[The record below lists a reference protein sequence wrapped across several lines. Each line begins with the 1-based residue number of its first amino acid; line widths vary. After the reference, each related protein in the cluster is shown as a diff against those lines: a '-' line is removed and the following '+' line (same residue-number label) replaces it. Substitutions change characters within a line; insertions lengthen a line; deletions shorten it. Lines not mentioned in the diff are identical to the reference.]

1 MRRAWRWLALAAALC
16 ATATATATAAQAQ
29 GDGAFGSIQGTVV
42 DAGTMEPL
50 RGARVAI
57 TPREGG
63 AAPLPA
69 VWVQTDSLGR
79 YWATSLPPALYAVRA
94 EVVGYRSGTILV
106 RVEPRTFA
114 RLSVGLQVEP
124 IALEPIRVV
133 AEPRELFGG
142 GGRPA
147 GALRDSVRLAAER
160 HRQRAY
166 LSTDAVV
173 VTQVDV
179 EEAVSLGDMDVLRA
193 LQRRSGVATRDD
205 YSAELWTRGASWDL
219 TSVQMDGVPLFNPT
233 HAVGAFSS
241 LSTDALGE
249 TAFHPGIQPLQAVNG
264 AAGLL
269 ELRTRSGFAS
279 PRALHSADLGLISAR
294 AATSGQTAAGNLAWM
309 VAGRRTHLDLVAGLP
324 FMFADLTA
332 RVDAR
337 IGDEARVEASGMAA
351 ADALNGRI
359 ERFVEVE
366 RARWGNRAGRVTLD
380 LPAWSGRI
388 RTTVGASRYH
398 VTSVQSDSVPA
409 DMGCGCSPE
418 LYLAPALDSEVWY
431 RFAESVWTVARGPA
445 QRTTVGFRAVRQ
457 GSAFSTSGP
466 WPQRSRGDP
475 EFVSRASL
483 SLASLWA
490 ETRAPVLPGLEV
502 EAGLRSDLGEGRDG
516 VLMARLAPRLAARLR
531 VAPRVTASAGL
542 ARTHQ
547 YAYAVQ
553 PVGPGMEAVALAQT
567 FWLVAGD
574 SASPV
579 RSDVATV
586 GVEYGVHRGVV
597 GSLSAFVRNSTGL
610 SLPNPRPGWLAGRS
624 LYVPGQQNA
633 RGAELS
639 LRRLSGRVT
648 GGLAY
653 SYLWSQDVA
662 EGVRFAAANER
673 THVANATAM
682 ARLGTRARV
691 GGAFTIA
698 GGQPFTRYVHTVDC
712 TSGTCE
718 AGVPL
723 ASGSSVA
730 RGEGYRS
737 LDLLGNWA
745 RPLGRGRLELDVQLR
760 NVLGRDNRAAYRG
773 TVARCQPRTPCSTV
787 LDGSDPTLELTDRTL
802 PGLPFIP
809 FVSLRVAF

>member
-16 ATATATATAAQAQ
+16 ATEGRAAAQ
-29 GDGAFGSIQGTVV
+29 GDGAVGSIQGTVV
-42 DAGTMEPL
+42 DAGSMEPL

-57 TPREGG
+57 QPQEGG
-63 AAPLPA
+63 GGALPA
-69 VWVQTDSLGR
+69 VWVLTDSLGR
-79 YWATSLPPALYAVRA
+79 YQAVSLPPALYAVRA

-133 AEPRELFGG
+133 AEPRDPFG
-142 GGRPA
+142 GGRPD
-147 GALRDSVRLAAER
+147 GAMRDSVRLAAER
-160 HRQRAY
+160 HRQGAF
-166 LSTDAVV
+166 LSADAVV

-219 TSVQMDGVPLFNPT
+219 TSVQLDGVPLFNPM

-249 TAFHPGIQPLQAVNG
+249 AAFHPGVQPLQAVNG

-279 PRALHSADLGLISAR
+279 PRAQHSADLGLISAR
-294 AATSGQTAAGNLAWM
+294 AATSGQTPAGNLAWM
-309 VAGRRTHLDLVAGLP
+309 VAARRTHLDLVAGLP
-324 FMFADLTA
+324 YMFADLTA

-337 IGDEARVEASGMAA
+337 IGDEARIEASGMAS

-359 ERFVEVE
+359 ERLVEVE

-398 VTSVQSDSVPA
+398 VTSVQRDSVPGV
-409 DMGCGCSPE
+409 GCGCSPQWFH
-418 LYLAPALDSEVWY
+418 APALDSQVWY
-431 RFAESVWTVARGPA
+431 RFAESVWTAARGPA

-457 GSAFSTSGP
+457 GSSFRTSGT
-466 WPQRSRGDP
+466 WPQRSRTDP
-475 EFVSRASL
+475 DFVSGAAL

-516 VLMARLAPRLAARLR
+516 LTARLAPRLAARLR
-531 VAPRVTASAGL
+531 VAPRLTASAGV

-574 SASPV
+574 SVPPV

-586 GVEYGVHRGVV
+586 GVEYGVYRGVV
-597 GSLSAFVRNSTGL
+597 GSLSAFVRNAEGL
-610 SLPNPRPGWLAGRS
+610 SLPNPEPGWLAGRS
-624 LYVPGQQNA
+624 LYVAGGQNA

-662 EGVRFAAANER
+662 EGVRFAAATER
-673 THVANATAM
+673 THVANVTAM
-682 ARLGTRARV
+682 ARLGTRGRV
-691 GGAFTIA
+691 GGAFTMA
-698 GGQPFTRYVHTVDC
+698 GGQPFTRYVHTLDC

-718 AGVPL
+718 PGVPL
-723 ASGSSVA
+723 ASESAVA
-730 RGEGYRS
+730 RSGGYRS
-737 LDLLGNWA
+737 LDLLANWA
-745 RPLGRGRLELDVQLR
+745 HPLGRGRVELDVQLR
-760 NVLGRDNRAAYRG
+760 NVLGSDNRAAYRG
-773 TVARCQPRTPCSTV
+773 TQARCRPHSPCSTV